1 MRSDGWSSNWRI
13 QMIGFMMQV
22 DCLDVIACTSYF
34 LVNCGKVR
42 SKGCHLLHR
51 SRGFDYR
58 LPEDLTVIS

>member
-1 MRSDGWSSNWRI
+1 
-13 QMIGFMMQV
+13 MIGFMMQV

-51 SRGFDYR
+51 SRGF
-58 LPEDLTVIS
+58 